1 LSRRG
6 VSKENEGFQE
16 DKLNSRKGGW
26 GGGGTTYMVQDVF
39 SAAIMV
45 PYLSKTILNLNLT
58 GVSTIN
64 IKEIFLAF
72 VAFHLPPLK
81 G

>member
-1 LSRRG
+1 M
-6 VSKENEGFQE
+6 E
-16 DKLNSRKGGW
+16 
-26 GGGGTTYMVQDVF
+26 DVF

-64 IKEIFLAF
+64 IIEIFLAF